1 MSPISPVPL
10 RHQFSAVFVGQF
22 AQEAERP
29 GHTPPRRCRHRGKQL
44 RMMNISAL
52 DRQTV
57 IGRLLDFLMGLESP
71 TVRGF

>member
-1 MSPISPVPL
+1 
-10 RHQFSAVFVGQF
+10 
-22 AQEAERP
+22 
-29 GHTPPRRCRHRGKQL
+29 
-44 RMMNISAL
+44 MMNISAL